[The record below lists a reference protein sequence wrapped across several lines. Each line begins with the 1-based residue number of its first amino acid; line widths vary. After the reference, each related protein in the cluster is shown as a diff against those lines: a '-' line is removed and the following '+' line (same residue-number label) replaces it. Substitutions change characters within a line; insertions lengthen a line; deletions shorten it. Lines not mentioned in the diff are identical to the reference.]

1 MARSHNA
8 HEREAEEAEE
18 DAGEKA
24 RDGKKGVQREESGR
38 GGNRWRELVSQRFES
53 LSRRWRPGV
62 SSARAERQT
71 GARVNLKED

>member
-1 MARSHNA
+1 MHTRGW
-8 HEREAEEAEE
+8 EEE
-18 DAGEKA
+18 AGEKA
-24 RDGKKGVQREESGR
+24 RDGKKKGVQREESGG